1 MADNQKNSKY
11 MIIEELGQCSFG
23 KRFKVKN
30 MDNNKFYAI
39 KKIPINKIKEED
51 LNKIKNEVKILSNFN
66 NEYIVKYYE
75 SFIDN
80 NDFNIVME
88 YCEGLDLRKF
98 IDENK
103 EKNQLIDKCLI
114 YDIISDI
121 CLGIKEIHN
130 KNIIHRDLKPENL
143 FISEN
148 SENLGIIIKIG
159 DFGISKQL
167 NNNKDFT
174 NTQIGTLAYMA
185 PEILKGENYNN
196 KVDIWSLGCIIQELC
211 TLDLCFE
218 GNSFITI
225 FNKIMELNHKK
236 INQKIYGIDLQN
248 LIDSLLEMDE
258 AKRPDI
264 INIIKI
270 LNKTKENSKIISKN
284 NLFLNNEIYEDFII
298 GENIQKSLELVH
310 NVIREREKKF
320 NYIKSIFMVSI
331 PEAIVDILKIPL
343 NIISYFHEPT
353 SRERIEF
360 PGLKNDS
367 TAYKLNCSIDNLFS
381 SLWIKIVY
389 ENQDFIKDNS
399 IIINYIDDKITK
411 KINDRFDINLF
422 NEKIIVY
429 DEEDLNIKINKIVK
443 KLMLNKNII
452 NNYNILLLGNTNVG
466 KSTLINEFLKLEN
479 GEKAKESDGGPTSTN
494 DFTPYIKKKND
505 IQYTLYDTNGITNVG
520 ENSFDNKIK
529 NTLNQ
534 IKDRIKENNPNK
546 LIHCIWYCFSG
557 SNIQEC
563 DKTFIEKL
571 LNIDAEYS
579 IPIIFVHSKTFS
591 KEESKTCKKGLKNY
605 LLEFFNRDESKIEKY
620 LKNYY
625 INILSREEKNDEDE
639 EDDDDKE
646 EGYIRRKAFGLDKLE
661 SISKTEIKEKGMKSA
676 LCQSIKY
683 TIFTILINGALN
695 LVFSQENIYSLMKII
710 KEDIKKYF
718 DEIIK
723 IINNNRFKL
732 SDDTKINNIESLNRI
747 FNSFNTI
754 KDSLKNDIK
763 SSLTKENLKRDTDE
777 FIKKIYNQ
785 KTIEFKNKMN
795 YNNFYNKVEHAI
807 YANIIHSSNDI
818 ANNLINLHLNS
829 CIFQIIKKGILE
841 QLFNKKEEM
850 NKMFDSLYSKLV
862 FGDIEK
868 NKK

>member
-11 MIIEELGQCSFG
+11 KIIEELGHGSFG
-23 KRFKVKN
+23 KTFKVKN
-30 MDNNKFYAI
+30 MDNKKFYAI

-121 CLGIKEIHN
+121 CLGIKEIHS

-148 SENLGIIIKIG
+148 STNLKIIIKIG

-236 INQKIYGIDLQN
+236 INQKFYGIDLQN

-270 LNKTKENSKIISKN
+270 LNKTKDNSKNISKY

-310 NVIREREKKF
+310 KIIRKREQKF
-320 NYIKSIFMVSI
+320 NYIKSIFMLAI
-331 PEAIVDILKIPL
+331 PTTVINILQIPL
-343 NIISYFHEPT
+343 EVISYFGEPS
-353 SRERIEF
+353 SRKKAENPYDWI
-360 PGLKNDS
+360 KNNS
-367 TAYKLNCSIDNLFS
+367 IAYKLNLSINNFFN
-381 SLWIKIVY
+381 SLWYKIEN
-389 ENQDFIKDNS
+389 ENQDFIEDNS
-399 IIINYIDDKITK
+399 IIINYIEDIITE

-422 NEKIIVY
+422 KEKIIIY
-429 DEEDLNIKINKIVK
+429 NEEDLNIKINKIVK

-479 GEKAKESDGGPTSTN
+479 GEKAKESEGGPTSTI

-563 DKTFIEKL
+563 DKNFIEKL

-605 LLEFFNRDESKIEKY
+605 LLELFNMDELKTEKF

-625 INILSREEKNDEDE
+625 INILSREEKKDEDE

-646 EGYIRRKAFGLDKLE
+646 EGYIRRKAFGLEKLE
-661 SISKTEIKEKGMKSA
+661 SISKKEIKEKGMKSA

-683 TIFTILINGALN
+683 AIFTILINGALN
-695 LVFSQENIYSLMKII
+695 LVFSQENIYSLMK
-710 KEDIKKYF
+710 
-718 DEIIK
+718 
-723 IINNNRFKL
+723 
-732 SDDTKINNIESLNRI
+732 
-747 FNSFNTI
+747 
-754 KDSLKNDIK
+754 KNQ
-763 SSLTKENLKRDTDE
+763 
-777 FIKKIYNQ
+777 KIY
-785 KTIEFKNKMN
+785 
-795 YNNFYNKVEHAI
+795 
-807 YANIIHSSNDI
+807 
-818 ANNLINLHLNS
+818 
-829 CIFQIIKKGILE
+829 KGI
-841 QLFNKKEEM
+841 F
-850 NKMFDSLYSKLV
+850 
-862 FGDIEK
+862 
-868 NKK
+868 